1 MGAVLPAECERA
13 RSRASLELD
22 GELSQV
28 ELALQRAH
36 IGRCAACVEF
46 ARDLNGLTQELRT
59 TPLQRP
65 LVVAMPARRRSPGM
79 RALQLGAAA
88 AAVAIAAGLGSLAGS
103 LTSRHGRPTSV
114 GAPRFAALAHPQP
127 LRGTRFQ
134 QRVPV

>member
-1 MGAVLPAECERA
+1 MGAVLPADCELA

-28 ELALQRAH
+28 ELALLRAH

-46 ARDLNGLTQELRT
+46 ARDLDGLTQELRA

-65 LVVAMPARRRSPGM
+65 LVAAMPASRRSTGM

-88 AAVAIAAGLGSLAGS
+88 AAVAAGLGSLAGS

-114 GAPRFAALAHPQP
+114 AAPRFAALAHPQP